1 VVVSVDVLVL
11 VLVLVT
17 VVAKEKAS
25 RPDAASAH
33 TFSAEQESDL
43 N

>member
-11 VLVLVT
+11 AT

-25 RPDAASAH
+25 RRDAASAH